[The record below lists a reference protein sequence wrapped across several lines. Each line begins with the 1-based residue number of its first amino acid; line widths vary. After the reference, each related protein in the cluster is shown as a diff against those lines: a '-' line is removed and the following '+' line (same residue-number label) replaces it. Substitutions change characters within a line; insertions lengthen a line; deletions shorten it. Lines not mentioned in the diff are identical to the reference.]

1 MRIVGVL
8 WSPAVVD
15 KLAWKHN
22 VGPEEVEQVFLG
34 RPKFRK
40 LQKGQVPGEDLFAA
54 CAQTDA
60 GRYLIVFFIFKADR
74 HAFILSARDM
84 DHKERRRFEHG

>member
-34 RPKFRK
+34 RPKYRK
-40 LQKGQVPGEDLFAA
+40 HRR
-54 CAQTDA
+54 
-60 GRYLIVFFIFKADR
+60 GRYQEKTSLPPAHRQMLVGTSSSSSSSRPIGTP
-74 HAFILSARDM
+74 SY
-84 DHKERRRFEHG
+84 